1 MKNSFKIYLFSL
13 LIFTNFMICSSQE
26 RVNFFKV
33 SITGGTAANMLEGKY
48 GAIHLYDSS
57 LDGNQIYYVDS
68 TNGSDDNNGL
78 SEGAAWQSIGKVN
91 QSTFLPGN
99 RILFKSGREFF
110 GKLIPPSSGD
120 SSNLITFGKYGGD
133 ERPTING
140 KNYKMCID
148 ASEKEYIEF
157 KDLILKNDASE
168 DDATIEDGADEKRF
182 GFYTSVGFS
191 GIKRNITL
199 NNIKAYK
206 IYPTNAS
213 GTENTDS
220 YKGYGFQF
228 TSTGS
233 GENYY
238 DGITIKNCEI
248 TDIGFI
254 GISINKWIPDT
265 NPPTA
270 QYQQNIDINNNNLHH
285 IGGSGMVFFN
295 VQNFLIENNIVNYTG
310 DYSLNSKQHGRG
322 SGFWS
327 VRCKDGVLQNNEF
340 SHARGAADSCGAHID
355 IENDNVIVQYN
366 VSYDNAG
373 GFAEFMGANTN
384 CIYRYNVSINDGF
397 RVKWSNGATLQSNPE
412 MYTSSGQKNTQEG
425 KIIWFSD
432 FTGFDGQTKVGCKN
446 NQVYNNTIYIGQDTN
461 GDDITSLIRFENDT
475 DLNEVKNNIFYVESE
490 STLNFTK
497 SSTAGDNNVF
507 SNNLYSNVG
516 PSNSFFVGT
525 SDLTNSDP
533 LFVNKGGVTAADYKI
548 TSGSPAIDAG
558 IFINNNGGQD
568 YWGFD
573 LTSVLQIGIGAHEN
587 NTILN
592 INNHQTNIFAIYP
605 NPVYD
610 FLILKGFDIEKTFA
624 IYSVKGQKII
634 SGKSNTKINVSQ
646 LAKGMYFLKIEGQ
659 KSKVIIKK

>member
-13 LIFTNFMICSSQE
+13 LIFTNFMICSSQ
-26 RVNFFKV
+26 
-33 SITGGTAANMLEGKY
+33 
-48 GAIHLYDSS
+48 AIHLYDSS

-68 TNGSDDNNGL
+68 TNGSDDNNGF

-91 QSTFLPGN
+91 QSTFLPGD
-99 RILFKSGREFF
+99 RILFKSGQEFF

-120 SSNLITFGKYGGD
+120 SSNLIIFGKYGGN

-148 ASEKEYIEF
+148 ASAKEYIEF

-168 DDATIEDGADEKRF
+168 DDATIEAGADEKRF
-182 GFYTSVGFS
+182 GFYASVGFS

-213 GTENTDS
+213 GTENSDS

-228 TSTGS
+228 TSTGL

-248 TDIGFI
+248 TDIGYV

-270 QYQQNIDINNNNLHH
+270 QYQQNVDINNNNLHH

-295 VQNFLIENNIVNYTG
+295 VQNFLIENNVVTYTG
-310 DYSLNSKQHGRG
+310 DHSLNSKQHGRG

-327 VRCKDGVLQNNEF
+327 VRSKDGVLQHNEF

-412 MYTSSGQKNTQEG
+412 MYTASGQKNTQQG
-425 KIIWFSD
+425 KIIWLSD
-432 FTGFDGQTKVGCKN
+432 FTGFAGQTKLDPK
-446 NQVYNNTIYIGQDTN
+446 IIKYIT
-461 GDDITSLIRFENDT
+461 IRFI
-475 DLNEVKNNIFYVESE
+475 LGRIQM
-490 STLNFTK
+490 
-497 SSTAGDNNVF
+497 
-507 SNNLYSNVG
+507 
-516 PSNSFFVGT
+516 
-525 SDLTNSDP
+525 
-533 LFVNKGGVTAADYKI
+533 VTI
-548 TSGSPAIDAG
+548 
-558 IFINNNGGQD
+558 
-568 YWGFD
+568 
-573 LTSVLQIGIGAHEN
+573 
-587 NTILN
+587 
-592 INNHQTNIFAIYP
+592 
-605 NPVYD
+605 
-610 FLILKGFDIEKTFA
+610 
-624 IYSVKGQKII
+624 
-634 SGKSNTKINVSQ
+634 
-646 LAKGMYFLKIEGQ
+646 
-659 KSKVIIKK
+659 